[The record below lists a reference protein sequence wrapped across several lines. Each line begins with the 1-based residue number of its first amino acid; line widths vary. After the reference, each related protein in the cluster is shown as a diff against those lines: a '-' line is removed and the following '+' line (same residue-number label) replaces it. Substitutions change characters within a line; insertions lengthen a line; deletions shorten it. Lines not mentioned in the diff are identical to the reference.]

1 MAGMNHNSDPTTGL
15 TDTPDTSEVA
25 AADPRALVERYMALW
40 NEPDPDARRAIIR
53 QLWAPAGEHVL
64 DPPQELRQGARALGF
79 AAPRLELRGYA
90 ALETRVARA
99 YEEFVAPGEYVFRPR
114 DNAARLRNLVKFNW
128 ELVSRATGEVAAVG
142 LDVLV
147 LDDQG
152 RITVDYVFV
161 EG

>member
-1 MAGMNHNSDPTTGL
+1 MNHNSDPTSGR
-15 TDTPDTSEVA
+15 TDTPDTPEVA
-25 AADPRALVERYMALW
+25 VVDPKALVERYMALW

-90 ALETRVARA
+90 A
-99 YEEFVAPGEYVFRPR
+99 
-114 DNAARLRNLVKFNW
+114 RLRNLVKFNW

-142 LDVLV
+142 LDVLT

>member
-1 MAGMNHNSDPTTGL
+1 
-15 TDTPDTSEVA
+15 
-25 AADPRALVERYMALW
+25 
-40 NEPDPDARRAIIR
+40 
-53 QLWAPAGEHVL
+53 
-64 DPPQELRQGARALGF
+64 
-79 AAPRLELRGYA
+79 
-90 ALETRVARA
+90 
-99 YEEFVAPGEYVFRPR
+99 VFRPR